1 MKLRLFSLL
10 LFYVNIAFAHQPDL
24 SNLMIY
30 EQNGKKVLV
39 LKSSLTAFEGEVNF
53 HFKKGA
59 FKSPEEFAALAIKH
73 FTDHCFVIINGDSVK
88 LINPRVILGHE
99 TTIFALL
106 GTMPNEI
113 ESVYLKNTFFKD
125 IHNNQCEFILSLKDK
140 PQYQYILNNDNKL
153 EVELAF
159 ENNKW
164 VVIENKGSLLK
175 SLYVIIGGVLLLI
188 IGLVVFK
195 RLKKNNAS

>member
-1 MKLRLFSLL
+1 MKLRLLSLI

-39 LKSSLTAFEGEVNF
+39 LKSSLTAFEGEVDF

-73 FTDHCFVIINGDSVK
+73 FTANCFLIINGDSVK

-106 GTMPNEI
+106 GTMSNEV
-113 ESVYLKNTFFKD
+113 ESIFLKNTFFKD

-140 PQYQYILNNDNKL
+140 PQHQYILNNDNKQ
-153 EVELAF
+153 EVTLAF

-164 VVIENKGSLLK
+164 MVIENKGSLLK
-175 SLYVIIGGVLLLI
+175 SMYVIIGGVLIII
-188 IGLVVFK
+188 IGLVVFR

>member
-1 MKLRLFSLL
+1 MKLKLLSLY

-39 LKSSLTAFEGEVNF
+39 FKSSLTAFESEVDF

-73 FTDHCFVIINGDSVK
+73 FIANCFVIINGDSVK

-106 GTMPNEI
+106 GTMSNDI

-125 IHNNQCEFILSLKDK
+125 IHNNQCEFILSLIDK
-140 PQYQYILNNDNKL
+140 PQFQHILNNDNKQ

-164 VVIENKGSLLK
+164 MVIENKGLLLK
-175 SLYVIIGGVLLLI
+175 SLYIITGVVLLII

-195 RLKKNNAS
+195 RLI